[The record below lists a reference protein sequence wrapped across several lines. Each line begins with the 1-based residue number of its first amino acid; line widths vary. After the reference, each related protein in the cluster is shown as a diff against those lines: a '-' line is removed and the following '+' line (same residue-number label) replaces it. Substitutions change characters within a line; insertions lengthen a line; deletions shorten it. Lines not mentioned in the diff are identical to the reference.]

1 MWRSVLLMIALAP
14 MTVHAAGPCPELVGR
29 WAWGPVKAVAADMTR
44 VVFGSGGVIAVADLT
59 RPEVPT
65 VVGSTE
71 IPGVAFEIA
80 LSGDSAYVAAWNGGL
95 VVVDLSS
102 LSHPSVVGHY
112 DTLGYARGVTVRGDI
127 AYVATDNGLRILN
140 VSDPG
145 RITELGALEIEGT
158 AWKVALQSNYAFV
171 AADTGGLHV
180 IDVLSP
186 VRPTEVGWIDTP
198 GNAHGVA
205 VYNDLAMVADSQ
217 SVRMIDVSDP
227 SSPREIGSLQS
238 SGVADIVIDGNMAF
252 LAESSSGLRVV
263 DISNPASPTELSSQW
278 WQGDATDIAVRG
290 RTALLAG
297 GWGGLGVFDLS
308 EPSDPQELPG
318 LSTPSS
324 SYDVVASGTLA
335 YVANAGGGVRVIDV
349 SSPVSPREVGVA
361 DTGSARALALS
372 GSSLFVAD
380 DSDGLRILDVSDPS
394 HPGEIAALDTPGHA
408 FDVKVAGGFA
418 YVADCREG
426 LRVVDV
432 STLSSPVERGVWASG
447 ECARRVTVSGRY
459 AYVTG
464 DDLGLHVVDIQDP
477 AHPTEIGAIPDLG
490 YTYSSVVVGSL
501 LLVANGRNGI
511 AVVDVSTPGSPTQVA
526 SIDIDGDTQDVEVSG
541 STAYAVS
548 TWGGLTVLDV
558 TDPTAATVLGISHGL
573 PEPRGVTAS
582 GGLVFATEY
591 TSGLGVFSAESCGA
605 APPLAD
611 FTFFP
616 SWPSEGEEMSFRDT
630 STGSPTSRQ
639 WQFSDGGAG
648 TGGLV
653 SRAFTAPGYATAT
666 LMAGNA
672 YGTSTVTRGF
682 AVRPIGPPRPVAG
695 SAVGELTIVP
705 ASAHVG
711 GAEGTHWVTDL
722 VLHNIGDVGT
732 MAALYLL
739 QPGAA
744 NTVAPAVEVWVPAGQ
759 SVLLADV
766 VLSLFGLDSTSG
778 ALLVAADEPVLQV
791 SSRTYNLV
799 SSGTFGQYIPGWP
812 LAMASTDADTPTL
825 IQLTENARYR
835 TNIGFVNPT
844 AGRLDV
850 VVEASRADG
859 TSLGSRPYSVPQFG
873 YLQVNRILRAFVGS
887 DVDDAVATVS
897 TSTPGARFFTYA
909 SSADNVSGDPI
920 FIAPVRADTG
930 PIWVPAAAHAEGL
943 NDTVWRTDLELAN
956 AGASPVTVTVE
967 LMRADQDNR
976 SPASHDVTVPAGHS
990 VRIVDALADMFGY
1003 SGSGALRIRS
1013 AGGAIGVSSR
1023 TYNQLSG
1030 STYGQ
1035 YIAGFPEGWGI
1046 WEGRSARMVQLA
1058 YSPDR
1063 SRGYRTNIGLASMAE
1078 VEMGVDIRLFR
1089 GDGTSLGTLH
1099 VVLAPYAWHQ
1109 ETDVFAGLGLGE
1121 IRDAYAMVATTT
1133 SNARALV
1140 YASVVDNRSGDPI
1153 FMLASPDGDPP

>member
-14 MTVHAAGPCPELVGR
+14 ITVHAAGPCPELVGR

-65 VVGSTE
+65 IVGSTT

-80 LSGDSAYVAAWNGGL
+80 LSGESAYVAAWNGGL

-102 LSHPSVVGHY
+102 PSHPLVAGHY
-112 DTLGYARGVTVRGDI
+112 DTTGYARGVTVRGHI
-127 AYVATDNGLRILN
+127 AYVTTDSGLRILN

-145 RITELGALEIEGT
+145 RITELGAIETEGT
-158 AWKVALQSNYAFV
+158 AWKVAVEGPFAFV
-171 AADTGGLHV
+171 ADDSKGLRV

-186 VRPTEVGWIDTP
+186 MRPTEIGWIDTP
-198 GNAHGVA
+198 GRARGVA
-205 VYNDLAMVADSQ
+205 VVGDLVVVADTQ
-217 SVRMIDVSDP
+217 SIRMIDVSDP
-227 SSPREIGSLQS
+227 TAPVEVGSLQAWVEDVAVVGKFAYLADS
-238 SGVADIVIDGNMAF
+238 SA
-252 LAESSSGLRVV
+252 GLRTV
-263 DISNPASPTELSSQW
+263 DISNPASPTELDSAW
-278 WQGDATDIAVRG
+278 WRGVSKDVAVRG
-290 RTALLAG
+290 SMVLVAG
-297 GWGGLGVFDLS
+297 EWGGLGVFDAT
-308 EPSDPQELPG
+308 EASDLQQLG
-318 LSTPSS
+318 ILATPSTS
-324 SYDVVASGTLA
+324 NDVVVSGSLA
-335 YVANAGGGVRVIDV
+335 YVANSTEGVHVIDV
-349 SSPVSPREVGVA
+349 SSPASPREVGA
-361 DTGSARALALS
+361 LDTGSAEAVALS
-372 GSSLFVAD
+372 GSTLFVAAG
-380 DSDGLRILDVSDPS
+380 SSGVSILDVSDPT
-394 HPGEIAALDTPGHA
+394 HPTEVGVFDTPDSA

-418 YVADCREG
+418 YVANCREG

-432 STLSSPVERGVWASG
+432 STLSSPVERGVWPSG

-490 YTYSSVVVGSL
+490 YTYTSVVVGSRM
-501 LLVANGRNGI
+501 LVATGGDGI
-511 AVVDVSTPGSPTQVA
+511 AVVDISTPNAPAQVG
-526 SIDIDGDTQDVEVSG
+526 SIDIEGDTQDIEVSG

-558 TDPTAATVLGISHGL
+558 TDPTAATVLGISHEL
-573 PEPRGVTAS
+573 PEVRGVTAS
-582 GGLVFATEY
+582 GGLVFATDY
-591 TSGLGVFSAESCGA
+591 MSGLGVFSAESCGA

-616 SWPSEGEEMSFRDT
+616 SWPSEGESMTFTDL
-630 STGSPTSRQ
+630 STGSPTSWQ
-639 WQFSDGGAG
+639 WLFSDGGTG
-648 TGGLV
+648 TGRHPNHTFV
-653 SRAFTAPGYATAT
+653 TPGFATAT
-666 LMAGNA
+666 LTAGN
-672 YGTSTVTRGF
+672 GFGSSTATRGF
-682 AVRPIGPPRPVAG
+682 AVRPIGPPPPVAG

-744 NTVAPAVEVWVPAGQ
+744 NTVVPAIEVWVPAGQ
-759 SVLLADV
+759 SVLLADA
-766 VLSLFGLDSTSG
+766 VLSLFPLDSASG
-778 ALLVAADEPVLQV
+778 ALLVAADAPVLQV

-812 LAMASTDADTPTL
+812 LAAASTDAHTSSL
-825 IQLTENARYR
+825 IQLTENSRYR

-844 AGRLDV
+844 PSRLDV
-850 VVEASRADG
+850 AVEVRRADG
-859 TSLGSRPYSVPQFG
+859 TSLGSQAYSVPQFG
-873 YLQVNRILRAFVGS
+873 FLQVNRILRAFVGS

-909 SSADNVSGDPI
+909 SSVDNVSGDPI

-976 SPASHDVTVPAGHS
+976 SPASHDVTVPAGHG
-990 VRIVDALADMFGY
+990 VRIVDALADMFSY

-1023 TYNQLSG
+1023 TYNQLAG

-1063 SRGYRTNIGLASMAE
+1063 SRGYRTNIGLASMAD
-1078 VEMGVDIRLFR
+1078 VEMGVDVRLFR
-1089 GDGTSLGTLH
+1089 GDGTFLGTRH
-1099 VVLAPYAWHQ
+1099 VQLAPYAWHQ